1 MNEGTIQKL
10 LGNKDAP
17 ATITYAHM
25 LKKGRTSHGRANLL
39 HRRALPAYYHHQNL
53 GGGIGFFFLAVGGGA
68 ISSGECFRAFSF
80 AGPYLVHI
88 GIM

>member
-53 GGGIGFFFLAVGGGA
+53 GGGIGFFFWLWAV
-68 ISSGECFRAFSF
+68 EPFHPVNVFVHFRS
-80 AGPYLVHI
+80 LVHI
-88 GIM
+88 WSI